1 MKSILAGILTT
12 VMITVTLGVPIFR
25 HTCYVSD
32 RSELTVLAQKQCC
45 EPCTDSDETKMDIK
59 CCSMQQYDT
68 SFNYET
74 LIKKSAEVTFNLLP
88 IESVESNIG
97 SYFTQTSEPLPVLR
111 PPPVANRDLH
121 KRIQLYLI

>member
-1 MKSILAGILTT
+1 VKSIFAGILTT
-12 VMITVTLGVPIFR
+12 VMITVTIGVPIFR
-25 HTCYVSD
+25 HTCNVSD
-32 RSELTVLAQKQCC
+32 RSELTVLEKKQCC
-45 EPCTDSDETKMDIK
+45 EPCTGSDEAKIGIE

-74 LIKKSAEVTFNLLP
+74 LIKKSTEVSFNLLP
-88 IESVESNIG
+88 IEPAESDIG
-97 SYFTQTSEPLPVLR
+97 TYFKQISEPLPVLK